1 MNDAADENK
10 SNERILAEEFAS
22 QCKSSSLVD
31 LSNVI
36 LELVKIQGPAHNL
49 TATSIIADQY
59 VQDPEWGVCLN

>member
-10 SNERILAEEFAS
+10 SNERMLAEEFAR
-22 QCKSSSLVD
+22 QCNGSDLVD
-31 LSNVI
+31 LSIVI
-36 LELVKIQGPAHNL
+36 LELVKIHGPSHNL